1 MTLQDLS
8 PQAQD
13 YLKMIWDLREW
24 GHGAVQ
30 PSALAYRA
38 HVRASTVSGAV
49 SRLVAGGY
57 ARHTPYGTIALTE
70 RGERYAVRMARKHRL
85 LEMFLVT
92 TLGYR
97 WDEVHPEADALEH
110 AASDLMIDRIDELLG
125 HPDADPHG
133 DPIPRAD
140 GSLPTQAAI
149 TLVDL
154 PDGVPARIVRV
165 NDVEPTLL
173 HRLEHHGAGL
183 HAVIAVSRPQE
194 DDAATSGGHADRSG
208 DEGPIM
214 HIVALNTGDGS
225 PDTAPCTI
233 TDPPDPPTP
242 PTASRSTPPRPH
254 ASVCCHCATSGPS
267 AAARRQ
273 PTSHGPERP
282 GIHTPPDPPFSHL
295 SGSL

>member
-24 GHGAVQ
+24 RHGAVQ

-57 ARHTPYGTIALTE
+57 ARHTPYGAIALTE

-233 TDPPDPPTP
+233 TDPPDPPN
-242 PTASRSTPPRPH
+242 PTNRIPLDAAETARIRVLPLRDER
-254 ASVCCHCATSGPS
+254 AVGRGE
-267 AAARRQ
+267 AAANVPR
-273 PTSHGPERP
+273 S
-282 GIHTPPDPPFSHL
+282 
-295 SGSL
+295 